1 MAVYLDFDNIV
12 ISRYDQVHGRNSF
25 QKDKARGL
33 DDDKLTTATVDLGAI
48 IDFASS
54 FGTLVL
60 TRAYADWSAD
70 LNANY
75 QGQLVGRA
83 VDLVQLF
90 PAAAYGK
97 NGADIRLAVD
107 AVEDMFRLPDLTH
120 VVIVGGDSDYIALAQ
135 RCKRLGRYVVGIGVA
150 GASSRSLA
158 SACDEFVTYDAL
170 PGIPTVA
177 PAPAKKATKRTK
189 SKEPDD
195 EPEPAD
201 TQAAA
206 TGLLERALR
215 IGHEKDDADWL
226 HNSAVK
232 AQMKRMDPSFSEK
245 SLGFRSFSDFLRSRS
260 DVADLDESSTTRMV
274 RLHQRGSKPRSDPDV
289 RASGEVPDRVS
300 TYAEAMTERL
310 YFRQLLSG
318 RDFAQSDMIAQQMRN
333 FSYLI
338 GDRET
343 GDTVVVDPAYA
354 ANDLVDILES
364 DGMKLSGVLVTH
376 HHPDHVGGSMMG
388 FELKGLAELLERQS
402 VPVHVNSLEA
412 EWVSRV
418 TGIARS
424 DLTAHE
430 HGDKVNVGDV
440 EIELLH
446 TPGHTPGS
454 QCFLLDGRLVA
465 GDTLFLEGCG
475 RTDFPGGD
483 VDDMFR
489 SLQQL
494 AAAVR
499 RPDGVSRATGTRWS
513 PARRCRT
520 CGAPTTCTGRAIWI
534 SGEC

>member
-1 MAVYLDFDNIV
+1 MPETVLAGETPRVAVYLDFDNIV

-25 QKDKARGL
+25 QKDRSRGL
-33 DDDKLTTATVDLGAI
+33 DKDKLTTATVDVSAI

-70 LNANY
+70 VNAEY
-75 QGQLVGRA
+75 QGQLVSRA

-170 PGIPTVA
+170 PGIPTLA
-177 PAPAKKATKRTK
+177 PVPKKKATKRSK
-189 SKEPDD
+189 STAPDD
-195 EPEPAD
+195 EPEPDAAD
-201 TQAAA
+201 MQAAA

-274 RLHQRGSKPRSDPDV
+274 RLH
-289 RASGEVPDRVS
+289 
-300 TYAEAMTERL
+300 
-310 YFRQLLSG
+310 
-318 RDFAQSDMIAQQMRN
+318 RDS
-333 FSYLI
+333 
-338 GDRET
+338 
-343 GDTVVVDPAYA
+343 
-354 ANDLVDILES
+354 
-364 DGMKLSGVLVTH
+364 
-376 HHPDHVGGSMMG
+376 
-388 FELKGLAELLERQS
+388 
-402 VPVHVNSLEA
+402 
-412 EWVSRV
+412 
-418 TGIARS
+418 
-424 DLTAHE
+424 
-430 HGDKVNVGDV
+430 
-440 EIELLH
+440 
-446 TPGHTPGS
+446 
-454 QCFLLDGRLVA
+454 
-465 GDTLFLEGCG
+465 
-475 RTDFPGGD
+475 
-483 VDDMFR
+483 
-489 SLQQL
+489 
-494 AAAVR
+494 
-499 RPDGVSRATGTRWS
+499 
-513 PARRCRT
+513 
-520 CGAPTTCTGRAIWI
+520 
-534 SGEC
+534 

>member
-1 MAVYLDFDNIV
+1 MPESVVTGDSPRVAVYLDFDNIV

-54 FGTLVL
+54 FGTVVL
-60 TRAYADWSAD
+60 TRAYACWAAA
-70 LNANY
+70 LNAKY

-177 PAPAKKATKRTK
+177 VAPAPAKKATRRTK
-189 SKEPDD
+189 ST
-195 EPEPAD
+195 EPEEDPEPEAAD

-274 RLHQRGSKPRSDPDV
+274 RLHKED
-289 RASGEVPDRVS
+289 
-300 TYAEAMTERL
+300 
-310 YFRQLLSG
+310 
-318 RDFAQSDMIAQQMRN
+318 
-333 FSYLI
+333 
-338 GDRET
+338 
-343 GDTVVVDPAYA
+343 
-354 ANDLVDILES
+354 
-364 DGMKLSGVLVTH
+364 
-376 HHPDHVGGSMMG
+376 
-388 FELKGLAELLERQS
+388 
-402 VPVHVNSLEA
+402 
-412 EWVSRV
+412 
-418 TGIARS
+418 
-424 DLTAHE
+424 
-430 HGDKVNVGDV
+430 
-440 EIELLH
+440 
-446 TPGHTPGS
+446 
-454 QCFLLDGRLVA
+454 
-465 GDTLFLEGCG
+465 
-475 RTDFPGGD
+475 
-483 VDDMFR
+483 
-489 SLQQL
+489 
-494 AAAVR
+494 
-499 RPDGVSRATGTRWS
+499 
-513 PARRCRT
+513 
-520 CGAPTTCTGRAIWI
+520 
-534 SGEC
+534 